1 MFRYLQQRKR
11 RNSTNLKINTMIK
24 TTIAVAYD
32 LINPSLTAVVFAK
45 ISSSIRNDDAET
57 YTLYIEEWVEIPYTA
72 EVPDGN
78 GGTVEQTFTNK
89 KVVRNHVRVMTFAES
104 DYLTDNLD
112 KMYTIT
118 ETGAFRRKR
127 YTQLGHLLINNLE
140 EVRRVQWVE

>member
-1 MFRYLQQRKR
+1 
-11 RNSTNLKINTMIK
+11 MIK
-24 TTIAVAYD
+24 TAIPVSYYDVDPDLKAV
-32 LINPSLTAVVFAK
+32 IFAK
-45 ISSSIRNDDAET
+45 ITQTVRNDDAET

-89 KVVRNHVRVMTFAES
+89 KVVRTHTRVMTFAES

-112 KMYTIT
+112 QMYTIA